1 MNIKNLFVNHL
12 LLPIVSVVVATI
24 ALFLN
29 KKNALVSNKRLI
41 VFVLISSLIIALP
54 ATLNFIGVLFIPQ
67 LYIINQ
73 LVFLFLGYFY
83 MTRMTRMFSGE
94 NENVNRLMTVLTTI
108 VILCLGTYVFSLVFN
123 FSGDFKY
130 GMVASTCTYTL
141 LLPVLFRWT
150 YISLIDIPSEIHK
163 VWKYRMDYNEPEFSS
178 EMVEHIMVLELE
190 LTKKASD
197 KEVVKVKA
205 KAPAEFVFGDWFQLF
220 LIDYNSK
227 YFENPINYQSDNGEL
242 YNWIFYVKPT
252 VGSGKRY
259 IDYEKKITD
268 NKLSEKITILCKRV
282 DHTTLKKN

>member
-12 LLPIVSVVVATI
+12 LLPIISVAVSTF

-41 VFVLISSLIIALP
+41 VFILISSLVIALP

-67 LYIINQ
+67 LYIVNQ
-73 LVFLFLGYFY
+73 FLFLLLGYFY
-83 MTRMTRMFSGE
+83 LTRTTRMFSGE
-94 NENVNRLMTVLTTI
+94 NEGVNRLMTVLTTVI
-108 VILCLGTYVFSLVFN
+108 VLCLGTYLFSLVFN

-130 GMVASTCTYTL
+130 GMIASTCTYTL
-141 LLPVLFRWT
+141 FLPVLFRWT
-150 YISLIDIPSEIHK
+150 YISLIDIPTEIHK

-178 EMVEHIMVLELE
+178 EMVEHLMVLELE

-205 KAPAEFVFGDWFQLF
+205 KAPSDFVFGDWFQLF

-227 YFENPINYQSDNGEL
+227 YFENPINYQSENGEL

-252 VGSGKRY
+252 IGSGKRY

-282 DHTTLKKN
+282 DRTSLKN

>member
-54 ATLNFIGVLFIPQ
+54 ATLNFTGVLFIPQ

-73 LVFLFLGYFY
+73 LVFLLLGYFY

-94 NENVNRLMTVLTTI
+94 NETVNRLMTVLTTI

-130 GMVASTCTYTL
+130 GMIASTCTYTL
-141 LLPVLFRWT
+141 VLPVLFRWT
-150 YISLIDIPSEIHK
+150 YISLIDIPTEIHK

-282 DHTTLKKN
+282 DHTTLKN

>member
-12 LLPIVSVVVATI
+12 LLPLISVVVSTF

-41 VFVLISSLIIALP
+41 VFILISSLVIALP
-54 ATLNFIGVLFIPQ
+54 AALNFIGVLFIPQ
-67 LYIINQ
+67 LYIVNQ
-73 LVFLFLGYFY
+73 FVFLFLGYFY
-83 MTRMTRMFSGE
+83 MTRTTRMFSSE
-94 NENVNRLMTVLTTI
+94 NETVNRLMTLLTT
-108 VILCLGTYVFSLVFN
+108 VVVLCLGTYLFSLLFN
-123 FSGDFKY
+123 FSGEFKY
-130 GMVASTCTYTL
+130 GVIASTCTYTL

-150 YISLIDIPSEIHK
+150 YLSLLDIPTEIHK
-163 VWKYRMDYNEPEFSS
+163 VWKFRMDYNEPEFSS

-197 KEVVKVKA
+197 TEVVKVKA
-205 KAPAEFVFGDWFQLF
+205 KAPSEFVFGEWFQLF

-227 YFENPINYQSDNGEL
+227 YFENPINYQGENGEL

-252 VGSGKRY
+252 MGSGKRY

-282 DHTTLKKN
+282 DKVSMSN